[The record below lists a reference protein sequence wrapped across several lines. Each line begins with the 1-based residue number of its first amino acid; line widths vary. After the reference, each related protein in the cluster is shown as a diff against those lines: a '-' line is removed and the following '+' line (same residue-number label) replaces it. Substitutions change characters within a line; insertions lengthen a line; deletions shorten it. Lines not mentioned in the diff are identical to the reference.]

1 MREAIKRENISMDEV
16 RITGKLRY
24 FRIGKIAFRWTSV
37 YSEHLRRSKLCLRK
51 LRKSTRRS
59 RASVSKGHPSGLTQ
73 VKYLKDIVAH
83 RVK

>member
-1 MREAIKRENISMDEV
+1 MREAIKRENINMDEV
-16 RITGKLRY
+16 PITGKLWY
-24 FRIGKIAFRWTSV
+24 FRICNFRWTSV

-83 RVK
+83 KVK

>member
-16 RITGKLRY
+16 PITGKLRY
-24 FRIGKIAFRWTSV
+24 FKIAFRWTSV

-83 RVK
+83 QVK